1 METSSLLQIATKAS
15 RSKIKNYHRLLSK
28 TRRSGKH
35 LNNADNHCNNYHQNL
50 NAQKSLFLKK
60 SNARNHNLLRHGR
73 NHNRV
78 AETDRCPETKF
89 RVVKC
94 RDKEKSS
101 LEGELSVDL
110 IVGRFTREVYNAIC
124 LRLGDTLHI
133 PEASVKALFNDMHL
147 FPSDSQVTKMLQCAR
162 QYSRRNGTNPNYLT
176 FGEFCVFARE
186 MQNHS
191 TPKTYRKISQ
201 QKANKCPSNRCEVFL
216 GGSCNPT
223 TWRADTAIPELQ
235 KQGISFYNPQ
245 VSMWAP
251 ELLDQEHDAKQ
262 SASVLL
268 FVIDSQTRSTV
279 GMLEVAYLV
288 ACGRCV
294 VVVAQ
299 PYKMGQTIMGEVI
312 SEEEYEELVQ
322 GQKSLLDLIKLKGVQ
337 IHTNLS
343 SALQCTADILR
354 NVSNGS
360 SSEEQVIHKLKRLR
374 EVYDCYKGEMRIYDV
389 IEAYRRLTNRSLEIS
404 KLYHYFNLQH
414 GTNGFTGLGTNG
426 SEVTLSFEKFCAV
439 MAELSSEG
447 CGTCNIEAWASQTF
461 TRNQQQPEQQC
472 QSQQNCV
479 ADPFSVTQLPP
490 QERTLYDVYLGGS
503 LSTGTKWRE
512 STAIPLLEK
521 RGLKYYNPAIRDTKP
536 NGQQAS
542 DVSQWQEEI
551 ERCKIALFVITNDT
565 RSLTSMILAAHCM
578 GSGKEV
584 VLCVEQLNA
593 ENCVVAGE
601 TLTKTAIKD
610 YNRARAYITD
620 SALRRE
626 VPVFDRV
633 ELAIACVIGKLVT
646 LHTTDTSNRITP
658 EIIR

>member
-35 LNNADNHCNNYHQNL
+35 LSNADNHCNSYHQNF
-50 NAQKSLFLKK
+50 NAQKSLFLKR

-73 NHNRV
+73 NHNRG

-89 RVVKC
+89 HVVKC
-94 RDKEKSS
+94 RDNEKSS
-101 LEGELSVDL
+101 LEGESSVDL

-191 TPKTYRKISQ
+191 TPKSYRKMSQ
-201 QKANKCPSNRCEVFL
+201 QKVNKCPSNRCEVFL

-299 PYKMGQTIMGEVI
+299 PYKIGQTIMGEVI
-312 SEEEYEELVQ
+312 SEGEYEELVQ
-322 GQKSLLDLIKLKGVQ
+322 GQKSLLDLIKSKGVQ

-439 MAELSSEG
+439 MAELSSES

-472 QSQQNCV
+472 QSQQNC
-479 ADPFSVTQLPP
+479 AGGQFSVTQSPP
-490 QERTLYDVYLGGS
+490 QQRTLYDVYLGGS

-521 RGLKYYNPAIRDTKP
+521 RGLKYYNPAIRDSKP

-593 ENCVVAGE
+593 ENCIVAGE

-620 SALRRE
+620 SAERRE
-626 VPVFDRV
+626 VPVFDSV
-633 ELAIACVIGKLVT
+633 ELAINCVIGKLAAS
-646 LHTTDTSNRITP
+646 HTTDTTNRITS